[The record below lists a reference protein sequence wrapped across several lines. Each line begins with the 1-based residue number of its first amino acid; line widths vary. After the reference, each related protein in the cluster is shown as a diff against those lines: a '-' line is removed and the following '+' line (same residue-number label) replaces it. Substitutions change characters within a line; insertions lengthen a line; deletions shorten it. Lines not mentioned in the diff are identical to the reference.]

1 LDDDDALGSHYI
13 EHIDNTI
20 GLNSGKAIFS
30 IPSGYTLSRVGI
42 DDFIL
47 LQKDQ
52 FKIALGLGR
61 LDNPSRASTIFDEE
75 HLHGLI
81 PDYQVYRISTEPM
94 WIRTVHD
101 SNDSIPELPNST
113 TLTGDEV
120 IEELSNSFSP
130 FIDRHILMNLPLLDK
145 SPDQSRRKVLFGHQ

>member
-1 LDDDDALGSHYI
+1 
-13 EHIDNTI
+13 
-20 GLNSGKAIFS
+20 
-30 IPSGYTLSRVGI
+30 
-42 DDFIL
+42 
-47 LQKDQ
+47 
-52 FKIALGLGR
+52 
-61 LDNPSRASTIFDEE
+61 
-75 HLHGLI
+75 
-81 PDYQVYRISTEPM
+81 M